1 MSDQLILLL
10 DKPFVL
16 SRLPTTARAPL
27 AVINDWC
34 NCFCNCRAA
43 LKSTLTSV
51 CCTKRDREHLN
62 LLFSQV
68 VGGWWSTLFFFFCF
82 LLVGDGLVQPEALN
96 KKAIQIIN
104 RVRDK
109 LTGEFCSSL
118 KHQPLT
124 QKGSKHERK
133 QLYYYYRNEVGIV
146 KLPQVRCFWFFFPWT
161 HHSKKTAQIL
171 YCKRFIQLVR
181 CSERSLVQD
190 LFCGQKLSNN
200 PKNYL
205 GVPDWTPWKQRASP
219 DWTLRPRSIVSDASL
234 SPPPRRSRLLS
245 RRDAGRANASGAP
258 HQASHLA
265 REPVPVL
272 HRMVSANENRQQ
284 Q

>member
-1 MSDQLILLL
+1 MVD
-10 DKPFVL
+10 
-16 SRLPTTARAPL
+16 
-27 AVINDWC
+27 
-34 NCFCNCRAA
+34 
-43 LKSTLTSV
+43 SV
-51 CCTKRDREHLN
+51 
-62 LLFSQV
+62 
-68 VGGWWSTLFFFFCF
+68 FFFCCF

-219 DWTLRPRSIVSDASL
+219 D
-234 SPPPRRSRLLS
+234 
-245 RRDAGRANASGAP
+245 
-258 HQASHLA
+258 HQNTPAK
-265 REPVPVL
+265 V
-272 HRMVSANENRQQ
+272 
-284 Q
+284 

>member
-1 MSDQLILLL
+1 MIGATASAIAGQHLSPLWLLSAAQRETGSTWICFFPKL
-10 DKPFVL
+10 LEVDG
-16 SRLPTTARAPL
+16 RL
-27 AVINDWC
+27 C
-34 NCFCNCRAA
+34 
-43 LKSTLTSV
+43 
-51 CCTKRDREHLN
+51 
-62 LLFSQV
+62 
-68 VGGWWSTLFFFFCF
+68 FFFCCF

-146 KLPQVRCFWFFFPWT
+146 KLPQVRCFCFFFPWT

-205 GVPDWTPWKQRASP
+205 GVPDWTPWKQKASP
-219 DWTLRPRSIVSDASL
+219 DWTLRPRSSVSDASL
-234 SPPPRRSRLLS
+234 STPPRRSRLLS

-258 HQASHLA
+258 HQASHVA
-265 REPVPVL
+265 WEPVPVL
-272 HRMVSANENRQQ
+272 HRMVSAAARVNENRQQ
-284 Q
+284 